1 MKEGLV
7 GRVST
12 PPLARIAPRAMD
24 LRLREL
30 TWVRLVTL
38 LVWTL
43 LVMIKRGI
51 TQLIEAIEGRIFV
64 RSEPV
69 VIAGRQG
76 EELRRTL
83 LPPLDDELVLRQIW
97 PLLHKRVN
105 VSLLWRM
112 RRVSRAWRERVGTTV
127 EWAALEVVR
136 VDAPGYLRY
145 LAEHGERRPSLQE
158 RVETELE
165 ALTRLLSE
173 HLWDFTNRPGTGQS
187 RGERREG
194 LCDASSEIES
204 RKSVRRRRRMYER
217 SRTRARREV
226 NWSEEEKIE
235 ADMSSTDRSM
245 RVYYPR
251 HRIR

>member
-12 PPLARIAPRAMD
+12 PPLARTAPRAMD

-112 RRVSRAWRERVGTTV
+112 RRVSRAGESEWEPQLSGLLWR
-127 EWAALEVVR
+127 W
-136 VDAPGYLRY
+136 
-145 LAEHGERRPSLQE
+145 
-158 RVETELE
+158 
-165 ALTRLLSE
+165 
-173 HLWDFTNRPGTGQS
+173 
-187 RGERREG
+187 
-194 LCDASSEIES
+194 
-204 RKSVRRRRRMYER
+204 
-217 SRTRARREV
+217 
-226 NWSEEEKIE
+226 
-235 ADMSSTDRSM
+235 
-245 RVYYPR
+245 
-251 HRIR
+251 